1 MDQAVVMNSEQAM
14 SKIAEQVKSYSL
26 EELKIIKETV
36 AKGASDLE
44 LAYFA
49 NVSKRYG
56 LDPFLKQIWFY
67 KDTKG
72 NIIILAGRDGFLS
85 LAQKDPRWNG
95 ITSDI
100 VRKDEFFSMDASN
113 GKTEHHKVVTSKE
126 PILGAY
132 AICRPKGVE
141 ITTIEWAD
149 FEVYNKNYNVWKS
162 DPAAM
167 IKKVA
172 ETHALK
178 KAYGISGLQSEYDF
192 DTTNGK
198 AITIDHESKPDSKSI
213 MLADELIRTCTG
225 DEDYK
230 QIMEDKIKDPEL
242 TNMELENITRELQ
255 MNQPK
260 QFNK

>member
-1 MDQAVVMNSEQAM
+1 MEEALTKISDQV
-14 SKIAEQVKSYSL
+14 QVYSP
-26 EELKIIKETV
+26 EELAIIKTTV
-36 AKGASDLE
+36 AKDATNTE

-67 KDTKG
+67 KDTRS

-100 VRKDEFFSMDASN
+100 VREDEYFSMDASN
-113 GKTEHHKVVTSKE
+113 GKTEHHKQVTSKAK
-126 PILGAY
+126 ILGAY
-132 AICRPKGVE
+132 AICRPKGCE
-141 ITTIEWAD
+141 ITTIEWVD
-149 FEVYNKNYNVWKS
+149 FDVYNKNYNVWKS

-178 KAYGISGLQSEYDF
+178 KAYGISGLQAEYDF

-198 AITIDHESKPDSKSI
+198 AVAIDHEERPSVKS
-213 MLADELIRTCTG
+213 MGYAEELIRTCTG
-225 DEDYK
+225 DDDYK
-230 QIMEDKIKDPEL
+230 DIIESKLKAPEL
-242 TNMELENITRELQ
+242 TTMELDNIISELQ
-255 MNQPK
+255 LNQPK
-260 QFNK
+260 KY

>member
-1 MDQAVVMNSEQAM
+1 MEEALTKI
-14 SKIAEQVKSYSL
+14 SKQVQEYTP
-26 EELKIIKETV
+26 EELAIIKETV
-36 AKGASDLE
+36 AKGATNTE

-56 LDPFLKQIWFY
+56 LDPFLKQVWFY
-67 KDTKG
+67 KDSKQ

-100 VRKDEFFSMDASN
+100 VREDEFFSMDAAN
-113 GKTEHHKVVTSKE
+113 GKVEHHKQVSSKAK
-126 PILGAY
+126 ILGAY
-132 AICRPKGVE
+132 AICRPKGCE

-149 FEVYNKNYNVWKS
+149 FDVYNKGYNVWKS

-178 KAYGISGLQSEYDF
+178 KAYGIAGLQVEYDF
-192 DTTNGK
+192 DITNGK
-198 AITIDHESKPDSKSI
+198 AVVIDHEEKPSVKTFGY
-213 MLADELIRTCTG
+213 AEELIRNCTG
-225 DEDYK
+225 DDTYK
-230 QIMEDKIKDPEL
+230 DVIESKLKDPEI
-242 TNMELENITRELQ
+242 TNSELENIISELQ
-255 MNQPK
+255 MNQPRK
-260 QFNK
+260 Y